1 MNVTME
7 KIDNVTACITVSIEE
22 NDYQEKV
29 TKDLKQI
36 GLKHKID
43 GFRPGKVPAGMLKKM
58 FGKQVLL
65 DVINRET
72 YDGLI
77 KYIEDN
83 KLNILGEPL
92 LDKVKEMDFD
102 NDKDFSFKF
111 EIGLSP
117 VIDIKLDEK
126 IKVPFYLIDV
136 DQDMIDRQNEMFT
149 QRFGS
154 QVPGDEVDKKA
165 LVKGSMVELNEDGTV
180 KEGGIEV
187 ATAIVSPEYFK
198 SEDERAKFMG
208 KHVGD
213 KVIFNPSASCE
224 GNIAELASMLN
235 IDKSVADV
243 KSNFE
248 LTISEIIVLKLAEL
262 NQELFDSV
270 FGKDKVKSEEEY
282 FAEIKSMISTQLLND
297 SNYRFTLDAENV
309 IKNKVGTLELPA
321 EFLKKWLLKQD
332 EKREVTNIDEE
343 FNKMIPS
350 LEWQLIKEQI
360 IKDND
365 IKVEEADVIA
375 VAKGIALQQF
385 AQYGM
390 TNMPDDVLEKYAS
403 ELAEKKEYR
412 SKIVERAVENKLFNA
427 IKNKVSLDEKGVS
440 VKEFN
445 ALFEQQQQ

>member
-445 ALFEQQQQ
+445 ALFEQQQ